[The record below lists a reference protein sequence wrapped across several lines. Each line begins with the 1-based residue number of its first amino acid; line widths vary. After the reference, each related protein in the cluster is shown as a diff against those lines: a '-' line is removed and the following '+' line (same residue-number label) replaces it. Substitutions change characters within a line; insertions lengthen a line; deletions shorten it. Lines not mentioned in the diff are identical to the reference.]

1 MTTSAPWTLAPLRPA
16 PGHVTRGRIRVDLG
30 ATAVEV
36 PLVVVDGTHPGPRV
50 VFTAGMHGGEFTG
63 IDAAARLVDLLDPR
77 RVHGQVV
84 VCPVANPPAVYDG
97 RLAASPLDGVNI
109 NRVFPGDPDGLPTE
123 RLAAWHFTHLL
134 AGADAYVDLHSG
146 GIDED
151 LRDFVGHRLTG
162 DPVLDRRT
170 RELAHAIGIPD
181 VIAGLDAS
189 GGNSHAAAAR
199 AGVPAVLVESGR
211 LGERDP
217 EAADRLSRGL
227 LRLLGLLSV
236 LEVAPPSVPA
246 STGPVRAWTWA
257 ASVTA
262 PATGLWYPAFSAG
275 DDVTADGVLGYVRD
289 PADGRRTPVLSPV
302 TGRVFYGM
310 HALTV
315 STGAELAALARPSDA

>member
-1 MTTSAPWTLAPLRPA
+1 MTTSAPWTLAPLRPE
-16 PGHVTRGRIRVDLG
+16 PGRVVRGRIRVELG
-30 ATAVEV
+30 TTAVEV
-36 PLVVVDGTHPGPRV
+36 PLVVVDGAHPGPRV

-63 IDAAARLVDLLDPR
+63 IEAAARLADLLDPR

-84 VCPVANPPAVYDG
+84 ICPVANPPAVYDG

-109 NRVFPGDPDGLPTE
+109 NRVFPGDAGGLPTE

-162 DPVLDRRT
+162 DPGLDRRT
-170 RELAHAIGIPD
+170 TAMAHGIGIAD
-181 VIAGLDAS
+181 VIAGLDAG

-211 LGERDP
+211 LGERDS

-227 LRLLGLLSV
+227 LGLLSV
-236 LEVAPPSVPA
+236 LEVVAPSDPAPPA
-246 STGPVRAWTWA
+246 GPVRAWTWA

-262 PATGLWYPAFSAG
+262 PATGLWYPALSAG
-275 DDVTADGVLGYVRD
+275 DDVAAGGVLGYVRD

-302 TGRVFYGM
+302 TGRLFYGM
-310 HALTV
+310 RALTV
-315 STGAELAALARPSDA
+315 STGAELAALARRSGA